1 MRDPVCGM
9 EVSEPPK
16 IKAER
21 GGVVYGFCS
30 ESCRKRFEAGEGP
43 KAMDPAAPSLSGY
56 LILAGVFAGILAFT
70 YWRRAQTGDFS
81 AAETMS
87 DFMGAFFLV
96 FGAFKLLD
104 LNSFADAYSTYDLVA
119 AKSRAYALAYPF
131 IQLALG
137 GAYLTRFNPGLVNIA
152 ALLIMSVSSAGVVR
166 ALFSGRK
173 IRCACLGTKIRLPMS
188 TISLVEDVL
197 MAVMAAAML
206 APHI

>member
-1 MRDPVCGM
+1 M

-21 GGVVYGFCS
+21 GGVVYSFCS

-43 KAMDPAAPSLSGY
+43 KAMDSAAAPSLSGY
-56 LILAGVFAGILAFT
+56 LILAGVFTGILAFT
-70 YWRRAQTGDFS
+70 YWRRAQAGDFS
-81 AAETMS
+81 AAETMP

-119 AKSRAYALAYPF
+119 AKSRAYARAYPF

-137 GAYLTRFNPGLVNIA
+137 SAYLTRFNPGLVSIA
-152 ALLIMSVSSAGVVR
+152 ALLIMSVSSAGVAR

-197 MAVMAAAML
+197 MAVMALTML
-206 APHI
+206 VIPMA